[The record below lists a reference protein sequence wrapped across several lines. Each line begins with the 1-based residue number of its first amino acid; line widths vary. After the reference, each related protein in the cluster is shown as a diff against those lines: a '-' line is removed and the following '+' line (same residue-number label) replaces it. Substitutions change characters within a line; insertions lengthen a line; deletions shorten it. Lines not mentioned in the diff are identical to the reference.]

1 MVTKSDRPLDV
12 AVSGRR
18 RRLGRHVRAM
28 KRMLKG
34 RTDIDA
40 VTRTMLLGLTAAWDQ
55 IEESNQGVNSIPAI
69 SKELR
74 EIWFKIAPTD
84 SIDELWT

>member
-1 MVTKSDRPLDV
+1 MEIKKDKALDV

-18 RRLGRHVRAM
+18 RRSGRHVRAM

-55 IEESNQGVNSIPAI
+55 IEESNQGINSIPAI

-74 EIWFKIAPTD
+74 EIWSKIAPSD

>member
-1 MVTKSDRPLDV
+1 MEIKLDRPLNA
-12 AVSGRR
+12 AVNGRR
-18 RRLGRHVRAM
+18 RKSGRHVRAM
-28 KRMLKG
+28 KRMLKN

-55 IEESNQGVNSIPAI
+55 IEESNQGINSIPAI

-84 SIDELWT
+84 SIDELWS

>member
-1 MVTKSDRPLDV
+1 
-12 AVSGRR
+12 
-18 RRLGRHVRAM
+18 
-28 KRMLKG
+28 
-34 RTDIDA
+34 
-40 VTRTMLLGLTAAWDQ
+40 MLLGLTAAWDQ
-55 IEESNQGVNSIPAI
+55 IEESNQAINSIPAI

>member
-1 MVTKSDRPLDV
+1 MEIKSDRPLNA
-12 AVSGRR
+12 AVNGRR
-18 RRLGRHVRAM
+18 RKSGRHVKAM
-28 KRMLKG
+28 KRMLKN

-55 IEESNQGVNSIPAI
+55 IEESNQGINSIPAI

-84 SIDELWT
+84 SIDELWS